1 MGTSSSCHIADDE
14 TASGVMSTVA
24 SRVADS
30 TVASRVADICEM
42 IDQLVAGTTLSA
54 RRIAAI
60 SAMIDE
66 VAQGRRRRTTRKRR
80 MGNSRCYEQV
90 STLGEGTYGVV
101 VKARHR
107 ATGQTVA
114 LKTLRSSPSQES
126 VGELLREACFM
137 AACSGHASLVALR
150 GLVRTPSTNGCRDY
164 YLVMEYVG
172 PNLRQVFHERIQR
185 GDRPFPEA
193 DVRCIVRQLL
203 AGAETMHRNGVV
215 HRDIKPENILVVQ
228 DGSGAG
234 NVVKIGDYGLA
245 LSTDEQ
251 EDGTAGTRYYMAP
264 EVLLEKPDR
273 DTLVDLWSIGCVMA
287 ELLTGK
293 TLFDGDDEA
302 DQLHKIFDL
311 LGVPDDRAFW
321 FALNSPLLGEEV
333 QLWQARQR
341 SAAGP
346 ENRLRELFP
355 EALLSKEGFEVLQG
369 LLTCNPQRR
378 LDAAAALRLP
388 WFADTDS
395 MPVAAVPETGAPTP
409 RPRS

>member
-1 MGTSSSCHIADDE
+1 METSSACHIADDE
-14 TASGVMSTVA
+14 TASGGMTTVA
-24 SRVADS
+24 SRVAS
-30 TVASRVADICEM
+30 ICEL
-42 IDQLVAGTTLSA
+42 IDDLTAGTTLSA
-54 RRIAAI
+54 RRVAAI

-90 STLGEGTYGVV
+90 CTLGGGTFGVV

-114 LKTLRSSPSQES
+114 VKTLRSLPTQES

-137 AACSGHASLVALR
+137 AACSGHPSLVALR
-150 GLVRTPSTNGCRDY
+150 GVVRTPGTKGCRDY
-164 YLVMEYVG
+164 FLVMEYVG
-172 PNLRQVFHERIQR
+172 RNLCQVLLERIER

-215 HRDIKPENILVVQ
+215 HRDIKPENILVAQ
-228 DGSGAG
+228 HNGSGG
-234 NVVKIGDYGLA
+234 NIVKIGDYGLA
-245 LSTDEQ
+245 LSTTEQ
-251 EDGTAGTRYYMAP
+251 EDGTAGTRHYMAP

-273 DTLVDLWSIGCVMA
+273 DTRVDLWSIGCVMA

-293 TLFDGDDEA
+293 TLFKGADKA
-302 DQLHKIFDL
+302 DQLHKIFDV
-311 LGVPDDRAFW
+311 LGVPGERASGPAF
-321 FALNSPLLGEEV
+321 NSPVLGEEV
-333 QLWQARQR
+333 QLWRARQR

-346 ENRLRELFP
+346 KNRLRKLFP
-355 EALLSKEGFEVLQG
+355 KALLSKEGFEVLRG
-369 LLTCNPQRR
+369 LLTCNPLRR

-388 WFADTDS
+388 WFADTGV
-395 MPVAAVPETGAPTP
+395 MPVTAVPTP
-409 RPRS
+409 RPGC